1 MRVYLAE
8 KASQGNDLASVLDP
22 SFEKEDGYISLD
34 NGDVVTWC
42 HGHLLTLAEPDYYDP
57 ALKRWD
63 IKTLPFIPREFEW
76 LPVADKRSRKQLKT
90 ACDLIVQ
97 ADEVVV
103 STDFDREGQLIAMN
117 VLNHCNFSGDTFRL
131 KLSALDPVSIRKALD
146 NIEPL
151 QKTHNLYESA
161 IARSYSDWII
171 GLNLTRLFTCL
182 ASSATVHEV
191 VNIGRIL
198 TPTVNLIC
206 QRDLAIRNFKPQDFF
221 EVEAELTV
229 QNGMFKAKWVCPE
242 EHLDKD
248 GHLFDSKIAADVIA
262 DIKGRNAEIVNVER
276 TVSNDLPPMPFS
288 LSKLQIYAARH
299 FGFSAN
305 KTLEICQSLYEQ
317 KLTTYPRSDCQYLP
331 ESQFNEAEDI
341 LKELSCDPSIEPLVK
356 GCDLNRKPRSY
367 SDKKMTGHAHNA
379 IIPSTGAQN
388 YQNLTADEFKI
399 YNIIRLY
406 FIAQFYAP
414 AQYNVLEINTECNGH
429 KFISKGKTLIKPGY
443 RVVFHQDQFDD
454 EQPKQNNSRES
465 VDIASIPNV
474 NIGERAVVN
483 DAQMETKRT
492 RAPKHFDEASLIEA
506 MTNVGK
512 YVDDKEQKKIL
523 NQTLGLGTEA
533 SRATIIENLK
543 KYGWIEVVKDHYEAT
558 PKAFKTMEILPYDIK
573 SPAMTA
579 MWELALN
586 NIVNNP
592 NENSDLFVDNI
603 IRWLNDVFSKC
614 TTPEAVSFIKK
625 IITATQKKEPVF
637 NCQKCGAPLRLLKG
651 KFGLFFLCSNELCK
665 QIYQERNK
673 KPLPLFDAATAP
685 KCPKCGAPLKQGQNK
700 KGALFWKCQNEECA
714 IFLDD
719 SRGKPVMPEKCPDCG
734 GMVFRHKGEFG
745 NYWKC
750 EGCKKNF
757 KDVSG
762 KPLLLSPKCPK
773 CGAAMRY
780 IDRKK
785 DGTKITP
792 FFSCTNYPNCNGTLD
807 KHGNLPRDEK
817 R

>member
-8 KASQGNDLASVLDP
+8 KASQANDLAGVLDP
-22 SFEKEDGYISLD
+22 DFEKDEGFITLS

-63 IKTLPFIPREFEW
+63 IRTLPFVPRVFEW
-76 LPVADKRSRKQLKT
+76 IPVQDKRSQKQLKV
-90 ACDLIVQ
+90 ACDQIIQ

-117 VLNHCNFSGDTFRL
+117 VLNHCNFSGDAYRL
-131 KLSALDPVSIRKALD
+131 KLSALDAASIRKALD

-151 QKTHNLYESA
+151 RNTNSLYESA

-182 ASSATVHEV
+182 ASTGGGFEV

-198 TPTVNLIC
+198 TPTINLIC
-206 QRDLAIRNFKPQDFF
+206 QRDLAIHNFTPQDFF
-221 EVEAELTV
+221 EVTADISC
-229 QNGMFKAKWVCPE
+229 QNGMFQAKWICPDE
-242 EHLDKD
+242 YLDED
-248 GHLFDSKIAADVIA
+248 GHLFDSKIAADVVANIQG
-262 DIKGRNAEIVNVER
+262 KNAEITNVER
-276 TVSNDLPPMPFS
+276 TVSNEQPPLLFN

-299 FGFSAN
+299 FGFNAA

-331 ESQFNEAEDI
+331 ESQFADAQNI
-341 LKELSCDPSIEPLVK
+341 LNNLALDPQIAPLVK
-356 GCDLNRKPRSY
+356 GCDLTKRPKAY
-367 SDKKMTGHAHNA
+367 SDKKMTGHSHNA
-379 IIPSTGAQN
+379 IIPSTGNQDTSR
-388 YQNLTADEFKI
+388 LTPDEFKI
-399 YNIIRLY
+399 YNIICLY

-414 AQYNVLEINTECNGH
+414 AQYNVLEISVDCAGH
-429 KFISKGKTLIKPGY
+429 KLASRGKTLIKPGY

-454 EQPKQNNSRES
+454 EQPKGTNRD
-465 VDIASIPNV
+465 VDVAMIPDV
-474 NIGERAVVN
+474 NIGERVYVSEAN
-483 DAQMETKRT
+483 METKRT

-543 KYGWIEVVKDHYEAT
+543 KYNWINVVKDHYEAT
-558 PKAFKTMEILPYDIK
+558 QKAYNTMEILPYDIK
-573 SPAMTA
+573 SPTMTA

-586 NIVNNP
+586 NIVNHP
-592 NENSDLFVDNI
+592 NETSDGFVGNI
-603 IRWLNDVFSKC
+603 IAWLDEVFRKC
-614 TTPEAVSFIKK
+614 TTKEAIAFIQQISSKN
-625 IITATQKKEPVF
+625 QKDQPVF
-637 NCQKCGAPLRLLKG
+637 TCEKCGSPLRMLKG
-651 KFGLFFLCSNELCK
+651 KFGLFFLCTNELCK
-665 QIYQERNK
+665 QTYQERNK
-673 KPLPLFDAATAP
+673 RPLPLFNEETAP
-685 KCPKCGAPLKQGQNK
+685 KCPKCGAPMKQGQSK
-700 KGALFWKCQNEECA
+700 KGTLFWKCQDEKCG

-719 SRGKPVMPEKCPDCG
+719 SRGKPLMPEKCPECG
-734 GMVFRHKGEFG
+734 GLVFRHKGEYGTF
-745 NYWKC
+745 WKC
-750 EGCKKNF
+750 EGCKKNY
-757 KDVSG
+757 KDRAG
-762 KPLLLSPKCPK
+762 RPLLLTPKCPL
-773 CGAAMRY
+773 CGSDMRY

-807 KHGNLPRDEK
+807 KHGNPRKD
-817 R
+817 RDL